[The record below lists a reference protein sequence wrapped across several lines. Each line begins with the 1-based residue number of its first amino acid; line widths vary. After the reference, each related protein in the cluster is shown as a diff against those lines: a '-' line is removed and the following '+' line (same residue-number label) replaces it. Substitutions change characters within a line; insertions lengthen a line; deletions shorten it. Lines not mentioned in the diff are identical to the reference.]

1 MPLDTAQADAG
12 KKSMIYEMSHTLWER
27 TPMTAH
33 IDSLLSLLY
42 CEASVFRT
50 ASALEDVVVSAKSL
64 RHPTL
69 TVASALGVK
78 TQAQHQIYP
87 LWDMKQSRQCYDC
100 KTCNDCHQ
108 KYDARKSQQY
118 LVPMSQTK
126 DREPP
131 SESVTMQPTTHPVS
145 FFFFFFWCTSFWRA
159 EHETAPLCRAK
170 FCREQWH
177 NIWWVFP
184 FSRGRGGGGQ
194 HMTQTDADKRTLTHK
209 AIQPDAWTDFLF
221 ASTLM
226 YSQSHTCTH
235 TLFSLSWYRICP
247 LFVLFDGAL
256 GSRAAGALGKDM
268 NKWTVLHNG
277 ARRAAKRPKQEI
289 LHPLSKGLLKKKKK
303 RPQLQLWLI
312 WSGFYAHACPSS
324 TCICTSVWWM
334 QAQFSGSHTHSSMSQ
349 IQQRSLFCPS
359 KRQQTKWTSPKTLTM
374 KRFFFWGV
382 FQKGKLIFDLNAVAF

>member
-1 MPLDTAQADAG
+1 MKNINIDMPLDTAQADAG

-145 FFFFFFWCTSFWRA
+145 FFFFFFDVQVSEEPSMKRLLCAEQSFA
-159 EHETAPLCRAK
+159 ENSGIISGGYSPS
-170 FCREQWH
+170 
-177 NIWWVFP
+177 V
-184 FSRGRGGGGQ
+184 GGGGEGGN
-194 HMTQTDADKRTLTHK
+194 
-209 AIQPDAWTDFLF
+209 I
-221 ASTLM
+221 
-226 YSQSHTCTH
+226 
-235 TLFSLSWYRICP
+235 
-247 LFVLFDGAL
+247 
-256 GSRAAGALGKDM
+256 
-268 NKWTVLHNG
+268 
-277 ARRAAKRPKQEI
+277 
-289 LHPLSKGLLKKKKK
+289 
-303 RPQLQLWLI
+303 
-312 WSGFYAHACPSS
+312 
-324 TCICTSVWWM
+324 
-334 QAQFSGSHTHSSMSQ
+334 
-349 IQQRSLFCPS
+349 
-359 KRQQTKWTSPKTLTM
+359 
-374 KRFFFWGV
+374 
-382 FQKGKLIFDLNAVAF
+382 